1 MDNVNKISVAIP
13 FYNNTAF
20 LEDCLRIPLLD
31 PRVDDIVI
39 SDDCSRDEE
48 WEVFNGLL
56 KGWSQGALFNLDS
69 CTRTR
74 DIFSDMTA
82 VDLSENM
89 WKVRVERNDQ
99 NMLGFR
105 NKVIAVSKAKND
117 WVYLLD
123 SDNYFTEQ
131 TLPCLYDFV
140 DWDPAVCYIP
150 NMATMERTHDG
161 NGDLG
166 PSWDDWNYRRF
177 GYSKIDLKM
186 MKQFINESLRRK
198 PNFGLDG
205 LLNNGNFLVH
215 KETYLA
221 AVADGF
227 HNPNFKP
234 QAACSIAQIYLFY
247 RAGLSLQIVP
257 GLTYYHRLHK
267 NSFCE
272 THGQNL
278 GNYSLQLKHE
288 ILSLEDSDLDRG
300 IGQC

>member
-1 MDNVNKISVAIP
+1 M
-13 FYNNTAF
+13 
-20 LEDCLRIPLLD
+20 
-31 PRVDDIVI
+31 
-39 SDDCSRDEE
+39 
-48 WEVFNGLL
+48 
-56 KGWSQGALFNLDS
+56 Q
-69 CTRTR
+69 
-74 DIFSDMTA
+74 
-82 VDLSENM
+82 
-89 WKVRVERNDQ
+89 KVRTERNEV
-99 NMLGFR
+99 NCLGFR
-105 NKVIAVSKAKND
+105 NKVISISKAKND

-140 DWDPAVCYIP
+140 DWDPTVCYIP

-177 GYSKIDLKM
+177 GYSRIDLDK

-205 LLNNGNFLVH
+205 MLNNGNFLVH
-215 KETYLA
+215 KKTYLA
-221 AVADGF
+221 AVSDAFND
-227 HNPNFKP
+227 PSFKP
-234 QAACSIAQIYLFY
+234 LAACSIAQIYLFY

-267 NSFCE
+267 GSFCE

-278 GNYSLQLKHE
+278 GNYSLQLKHA
-288 ILSLEDSDLDRG
+288 ILGLRQLDRAEG
-300 IGQC
+300 AS